1 MTEPTTLSSAAN
13 VDTAHA
19 ADVIRQAYRQ
29 VFGNRHLMELDVNP
43 SIEALFM
50 NGDLTVQGLVTAL
63 AQSETYK
70 KLFLE
75 SNSPYR
81 FVELNFKH
89 LLGRPPRDQAELMSH
104 VRLLQE
110 EGYETEI
117 ASYTYSDEYLAAFGI
132 DQVPYN
138 RATQTVVGGSTLF
151 FTRSKALDA
160 GYAGYDNAETDSK
173 LLNSLCTDSSPEAQ
187 DRRGVGNASS
197 LTINWTSRRQ
207 VGANRRAVQKSV
219 VTQTSMSATIKS
231 ILAQG
236 GQILSIA
243 KANSF

>member
-1 MTEPTTLSSAAN
+1 MTGPTTLSSAAN
-13 VDTAHA
+13 VDTSHA
-19 ADVIRQAYRQ
+19 SDVVRQAYRQ
-29 VFGNRHLMELDVNP
+29 VFGNRHLMELDLNP

-110 EGYETEI
+110 EGYEAEI
-117 ASYTYSDEYLAAFGI
+117 ASYTYSDESVSYTHL
-132 DQVPYN
+132 
-138 RATQTVVGGSTLF
+138 TLP
-151 FTRSKALDA
+151 TKA
-160 GYAGYDNAETDSK
+160 
-173 LLNSLCTDSSPEAQ
+173 
-187 DRRGVGNASS
+187 
-197 LTINWTSRRQ
+197 
-207 VGANRRAVQKSV
+207 
-219 VTQTSMSATIKS
+219 
-231 ILAQG
+231 
-236 GQILSIA
+236 
-243 KANSF
+243 